1 MSHTASTG
9 AYQNFEGRIG
19 RTVAGSGAWWP
30 PEAAAPK
37 GAPNVIVIMADDLG
51 YSDLGCYG
59 SEIATPNLDELAA
72 GALRFSNYH
81 ATPMC
86 SPTRAALLTGV
97 NSHLAGVGHVAHSDA
112 GFPGYAMELAD
123 DVASAAEIF
132 SDAGYFT
139 AMVGKW
145 HLTKDSHCS
154 DAGPFDSW
162 PVQRGFDRFYG
173 FLDGFTNLHHPH
185 RLIDGNSPV
194 TVDTYPE
201 GYYLTDDLT
210 DRAVEMLQGAKASN
224 PAKPFFST
232 SVTVRCMRRCTPS
245 LPISRRSEAATTRVG
260 MTSGRSASP
269 G

>member
-9 AYQNFEGRIG
+9 AYQNLRAESAAPLPGPAR
-19 RTVAGSGAWWP
+19 WP
-30 PEAAAPK
+30 PEAAPK

-86 SPTRAALLTGV
+86 SPTWAALLTGV

-132 SDAGYFT
+132 SDAGT
-139 AMVGKW
+139 
-145 HLTKDSHCS
+145 
-154 DAGPFDSW
+154 
-162 PVQRGFDRFYG
+162 
-173 FLDGFTNLHHPH
+173 
-185 RLIDGNSPV
+185 SP
-194 TVDTYPE
+194 PWW
-201 GYYLTDDLT
+201 
-210 DRAVEMLQGAKASN
+210 ASG
-224 PAKPFFST
+224 
-232 SVTVRCMRRCTPS
+232 
-245 LPISRRSEAATTRVG
+245 I
-260 MTSGRSASP
+260 
-269 G
+269 

>member
-1 MSHTASTG
+1 
-9 AYQNFEGRIG
+9 
-19 RTVAGSGAWWP
+19 
-30 PEAAAPK
+30 
-37 GAPNVIVIMADDLG
+37 
-51 YSDLGCYG
+51 
-59 SEIATPNLDELAA
+59 
-72 GALRFSNYH
+72 
-81 ATPMC
+81 
-86 SPTRAALLTGV
+86 
-97 NSHLAGVGHVAHSDA
+97 
-112 GFPGYAMELAD
+112 
-123 DVASAAEIF
+123 
-132 SDAGYFT
+132 
-139 AMVGKW
+139 MVGKW

-210 DRAVEMLQGAKASN
+210 DRAVEMLQ
-224 PAKPFFST
+224 AKPPIPPFSLLQ
-232 SVTVRCMRRCTPS
+232 SRFGACAAAPS
-245 LPISRRSEAATTRVG
+245 LPISRRSAAATRVG